1 MIFGEFCEI
10 SKNTFHTEHLR
21 RLLLNMQRVSIL
33 DTMKLPLISWEDVT
47 SNTAQSCFA
56 KARTSNYND
65 LRALV
70 DLDKFFIEL
79 RNSIGQLKK
88 LNSKEISNDIF
99 PEEFDS

>member
-1 MIFGEFCEI
+1 
-10 SKNTFHTEHLR
+10 
-21 RLLLNMQRVSIL
+21 MQRVSIL